1 MDKHFKYNRSSLNI
15 SILNEEMI
23 LIGTRVSIQE
33 QENFLSMYCCSSR
46 TLVLQIH
53 GDNSTEG
60 LDLYAEVRWL

>member
-15 SILNEEMI
+15 SILKEVI

-60 LDLYAEVRWL
+60 LDVYAEVRLL

>member
-15 SILNEEMI
+15 LKEMI

>member
-1 MDKHFKYNRSSLNI
+1 MDEHFQYNRSSLNI
-15 SILNEEMI
+15 SILNEVI

-33 QENFLSMYCCSSR
+33 EENFLSMYCCSSR

>member
-1 MDKHFKYNRSSLNI
+1 MDKHFKFNRSSLNI
-15 SILNEEMI
+15 SILKEMI

-33 QENFLSMYCCSSR
+33 QENVLSMYCCSSR